1 MLMRIPFIS
10 DRATEID
17 MRIAETIYHAAIS
30 ASTARAASVAPY
42 TKFKGSPASEGR
54 LQFDLW
60 EENQALLEEKFGKR
74 LTVSCTLK
82 WDKLKQQVVRD
93 GLRQSLHVAYMPTVS
108 TSQILGNNESFE
120 PISSNLF
127 TKTTN
132 RGKNTIVNA
141 HLIKHLLELGLW
153 SEQMK
158 NQIINNNGSVMEI
171 DSIPADVREIYKTV
185 WEMPQS
191 ELMRRSALR
200 SAYID
205 QSQSLNIYLSDNS
218 DRVLNAVFDAGHR
231 LGLKT
236 GSYYIRTRA
245 AFSAL
250 KNISASNTSIAS
262 NAPAEEPTECYIGC
276 ESCSG

>member
-1 MLMRIPFIS
+1 
-10 DRATEID
+10 
-17 MRIAETIYHAAIS
+17 
-30 ASTARAASVAPY
+30 
-42 TKFKGSPASEGR
+42 
-54 LQFDLW
+54 
-60 EENQALLEEKFGKR
+60 
-74 LTVSCTLK
+74 
-82 WDKLKQQVVRD
+82 
-93 GLRQSLHVAYMPTVS
+93 MPTVS

-132 RGKNTIVNA
+132 RGKNTIVNT
-141 HLIKHLLELGLW
+141 HLIKHLLDLGLW

-171 DSIPADVREIYKTV
+171 KTIPADVREIYKTV

-250 KNISASNTSIAS
+250 KNISANSAGVAS
-262 NAPAEEPTECYIGC
+262 NANASNANASNANANTGNMPAEEPAACYIGC